1 MAPNEKNP
9 AETYNDFRSS
19 IKSGIKDRIF
29 DIIAVGIVIA
39 MLLLNLGAIELK
51 AITWRS
57 ILDICIECLPFF
69 LAAMLLN
76 ANFYTKGAF
85 TGKRER
91 KYADTLQSYSTAAN
105 ALTGDQLDSLS
116 DFCKEYNDAA
126 LKTIQSG
133 ILQRGAI
140 SFERFDTE
148 TYGPDKE
155 ALPPLK
161 TLSKKELR
169 TLLGKERAAYV
180 LEAKAARVK
189 GIDVNT
195 LLSGNK
201 NDDITDLGRSENE
214 IAKIRKGKSAV
225 SWWVSVFLMA
235 LMGVKDVAAWGWLG
249 IGIIVFKLGYIVG
262 RSYMSYFD
270 GYSDITT
277 TVVSHYARKSDVL
290 KQFISWYNK
299 KLNTKRPAE

>member
-1 MAPNEKNP
+1 MAEKNP
-9 AETYNDFRSS
+9 AETYNDFKQSF
-19 IKSGIKDRIF
+19 KGGIKDRIF

-51 AITWRS
+51 EITWRS

-76 ANFYTKGAF
+76 ANFYTKGTFA
-85 TGKRER
+85 GKKER
-91 KYADTLQSYSTAAN
+91 KYIDTLQSYSTAAN
-105 ALTGDQLDSLS
+105 ALTGDQLDRLS
-116 DFCKEYNDAA
+116 EFCAAYNDAA

-133 ILQRGAI
+133 ILQRAAV
-140 SFERFDTE
+140 SFERFDAE
-148 TYGPDKE
+148 TYGSDKE
-155 ALPPLK
+155 VLPPLK
-161 TLSKKELR
+161 ALPKKELR
-169 TLLGKERAAYV
+169 MLLGKERTVYV

-201 NDDITDLGRSENE
+201 NDDMTDLGRSESDM
-214 IAKIRKGKSAV
+214 AKIRKGKSAI

-235 LMGVKDVAAWGWLG
+235 LMGVKDVATWGWLG

-277 TVVSHYARKSDVL
+277 TVVSHYARKADVL
-290 KQFISWYNK
+290 KQFDAWYAK
-299 KLNTKRPAE
+299 KLNEKRPTE

>member
-1 MAPNEKNP
+1 MAEKNP
-9 AETYNDFRSS
+9 AETYNDFKQSF
-19 IKSGIKDRIF
+19 KGGIKDRIF

-51 AITWRS
+51 EITWRS

-76 ANFYTKGAF
+76 ANFYTKGTFA
-85 TGKRER
+85 GKKER
-91 KYADTLQSYSTAAN
+91 KYIDTLQSYSTAAN
-105 ALTGDQLDSLS
+105 ALTGDQLDRLS
-116 DFCKEYNDAA
+116 EFCKAYNDAA

-133 ILQRGAI
+133 ILQRAAV
-140 SFERFDTE
+140 SFERFDAE

-155 ALPPLK
+155 VLPPLK
-161 TLSKKELR
+161 TLQKKELR
-169 TLLGKERAAYV
+169 MLLGKERAVYV

-201 NDDITDLGRSENE
+201 NDDMTDLGRSESDM
-214 IAKIRKGKSAV
+214 AKIRKGKSAI

-235 LMGVKDVAAWGWLG
+235 LMGVKDVATWGWLG

-277 TVVSHYARKSDVL
+277 TVVSHYARKADVL
-290 KQFISWYNK
+290 KQFDAWYAK
-299 KLNTKRPAE
+299 KLNEKRPTE

>member
-1 MAPNEKNP
+1 MAEKNP
-9 AETYNDFRSS
+9 AETYNDFKQSF
-19 IKSGIKDRIF
+19 KGGIKDRIF

-51 AITWRS
+51 EITWRS

-76 ANFYTKGAF
+76 ANFYTKGTIA
-85 TGKRER
+85 GKKER
-91 KYADTLQSYSTAAN
+91 KYIDTLQSYSTAAN
-105 ALTGDQLDSLS
+105 ALTGDQLDRLS
-116 DFCKEYNDAA
+116 EFCAAYNDAA

-133 ILQRGAI
+133 ILQRAAV
-140 SFERFDTE
+140 SFERFDAE
-148 TYGPDKE
+148 TYGSDKE
-155 ALPPLK
+155 VLPPLK
-161 TLSKKELR
+161 ALPKKELR
-169 TLLGKERAAYV
+169 MLLGKERTVYV

-201 NDDITDLGRSENE
+201 NDDMTDLGRSESDM
-214 IAKIRKGKSAV
+214 AKIRKGKSAI

-235 LMGVKDVAAWGWLG
+235 LMGVKDVATWGWLG

-277 TVVSHYARKSDVL
+277 TVVSHYARKADVL
-290 KQFISWYNK
+290 KQFDAWYAK
-299 KLNTKRPAE
+299 KLNEKRPTE